1 MSKPSIIR
9 GAESAMALVICTA
22 LVSSVACSINNA
34 NVFPALIFA
43 FANFAIMVASAINN
57 YLDDEPL
64 IWRVIITAFS
74 NVLIFVIV
82 CRASVVLV
90 NANVMWALILSVIST
105 CFLMFD
111 SEQFNS

>member
-1 MSKPSIIR
+1 MSRSYIVR
-9 GAESAMALVICTA
+9 GAVSVIALILCTA
-22 LVSSVACSINNA
+22 LVSSVACSIKNA
-34 NVFPALIFA
+34 EVLPSLIFA
-43 FANFAIMVASAINN
+43 FANFAVMVASAIDNF
-57 YLDDEPL
+57 LDDEKL
-64 IWRVIITAFS
+64 IWRVSITAFS
-74 NVLIFVIV
+74 NVLIFAIV